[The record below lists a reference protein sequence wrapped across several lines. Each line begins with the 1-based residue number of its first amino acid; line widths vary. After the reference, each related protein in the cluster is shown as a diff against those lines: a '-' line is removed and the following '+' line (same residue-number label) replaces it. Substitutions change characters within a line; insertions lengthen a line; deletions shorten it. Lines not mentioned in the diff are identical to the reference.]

1 VEVFW
6 CFCSFRPSSPCL
18 LQNISFHSA
27 SRRNQ
32 RQVSDIGIIV
42 WWIASRSHHFSFLA
56 LPSDAIFPF
65 IRFDPSYVPH
75 WKVVD
80 KATFASVF
88 CFCQRRTL
96 ASFSYPHIPW
106 WTKQP
111 LCNIRFISSLIALSF
126 AIYPYFS
133 GDGASGYILLRIP
146 LQASGRPYFCVGN
159 SSKG

>member
-1 VEVFW
+1 LFISTI
-6 CFCSFRPSSPCL
+6 FPCHCKTYHFIPL
-18 LQNISFHSA
+18 FDGTNV
-27 SRRNQ
+27 R
-32 RQVSDIGIIV
+32 SDIGIIV

-88 CFCQRRTL
+88 CFCHQRRTL
-96 ASFSYPHIPW
+96 ASSHILIFPGGQA
-106 WTKQP
+106 TVVQHS
-111 LCNIRFISSLIALSF
+111 LHFISLIALSF

-146 LQASGRPYFCVGN
+146 LQASGRPYFCMGN